1 MKVANDMK
9 LKYYR
14 KGSIRENSRG
24 PCKTKWLGNK
34 QQPASWILWA
44 GLAPFLKGYSRTGK
58 PEKGNRANQ
67 RQGMAST
74 SRKTMH
80 TRTLRFREDRVE
92 RVNEK
97 TLKAWVVQAGWIR
110 NKQGEQM
117 KSVSGE
123 FHTEEGRGS
132 LYIAEL
138 LKSLWNAPAVAKHI
152 HGFRQEKC
160 TKVTK

>member
-1 MKVANDMK
+1 MIWNWNITEKGQLGRTAEALARLNDWA
-9 LKYYR
+9 
-14 KGSIRENSRG
+14 INSNLH
-24 PCKTKWLGNK
+24 PEYCEQVWL
-34 QQPASWILWA
+34 L
-44 GLAPFLKGYSRTGK
+44 FLKGYSRTGK

-110 NKQGEQM
+110 NKQGQQM
-117 KSVSGE
+117 KSVSGK

>member
-1 MKVANDMK
+1 MIWNWNITEKGQLGRTAEALARLNDWA
-9 LKYYR
+9 
-14 KGSIRENSRG
+14 INSNLH
-24 PCKTKWLGNK
+24 PEYCEQVWL
-34 QQPASWILWA
+34 L
-44 GLAPFLKGYSRTGK
+44 FLKGYCRTGK

-67 RQGMAST
+67 RQRMAST
-74 SRKTMH
+74 SRKMMH

-110 NKQGEQM
+110 NKQGQQT

-132 LYIAEL
+132 LYITEL

-152 HGFRQEKC
+152 HGFRQEKY